1 MVGVRGL
8 QLKVTFLRK
17 MQIEDG
23 DKLLHKVSQALLE
36 RSNVQIIAGPP
47 LKSN

>member
-1 MVGVRGL
+1 MVAVRGL
-8 QLKVTFLRK
+8 QLKVAFLRK

-23 DKLLHKVSQALLE
+23 DKLLQEVSQALLE
-36 RSNVQIIAGPP
+36 RRNMQIIAGPT